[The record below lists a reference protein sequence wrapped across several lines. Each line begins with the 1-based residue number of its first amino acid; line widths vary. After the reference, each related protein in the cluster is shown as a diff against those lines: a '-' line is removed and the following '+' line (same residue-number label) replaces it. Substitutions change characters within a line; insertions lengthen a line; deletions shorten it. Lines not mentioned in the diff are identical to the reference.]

1 MGELFVPLLL
11 LWLCVSFWLIELC
24 AVKTTDATIWEI
36 FSWKYSVLC
45 FTKRQRH
52 VCINM
57 SRNTYSEK
65 HSCWIETD
73 GSAFRSP
80 LIDVVVVV
88 VWFSGSVLVV
98 LLWNPDWHRW
108 MCYSPLIVVVHV
120 SCWQLPSFS
129 FASSSA
135 TSWACYTKQNLL
147 QIGAFPSLFQ
157 IGATTKVSTFPFL
170 STTDFALF
178 RESWLFCFM
187 FMDGAEEW
195 DIREKGSWHFLAL
208 LLLTRL

>member
-1 MGELFVPLLL
+1 MGKLFVPLLL

-52 VCINM
+52 VCNNM

-98 LLWNPDWHRW
+98 LMWNPDWHRW

-129 FASSSA
+129 FASSTVVGLIGNSLQPVEPV
-135 TSWACYTKQNLL
+135 TQNKIYYKLVLSLVYFKLAQL
-147 QIGAFPSLFQ
+147 QKSQHFPSYQQQ
-157 IGATTKVSTFPFL
+157 ILPCFVKAGCSASC
-170 STTDFALF
+170 
-178 RESWLFCFM
+178 SWMGLKN
-187 FMDGAEEW
+187 G
-195 DIREKGSWHFLAL
+195 
-208 LLLTRL
+208 T